1 MRSGEIAR
9 FRPVQ
14 QKIIMDKPDNK
25 PGYKPAGLLV
35 RLAAIFYDSLLLL
48 SVLVIA
54 TAIALLVTRGTLHT
68 HNPFFRTLLFLICF
82 SFYAWFWLHGGQT
95 LGMRAWRLRI
105 QNIDGRPITIWQ
117 ALLRFLVAIP
127 SLAFAGLGFLW
138 MLVDRD
144 KMTWHDRFSESVI
157 VRLPK

>member
-1 MRSGEIAR
+1 
-9 FRPVQ
+9 
-14 QKIIMDKPDNK
+14 MDKPDNK

-54 TAIALLVTRGTLHT
+54 TAIALLVTKGTLHT

-105 QNIDGRPITIWQ
+105 QNFDGRPITVWQ

-157 VRLPK
+157 VRLPNRNL